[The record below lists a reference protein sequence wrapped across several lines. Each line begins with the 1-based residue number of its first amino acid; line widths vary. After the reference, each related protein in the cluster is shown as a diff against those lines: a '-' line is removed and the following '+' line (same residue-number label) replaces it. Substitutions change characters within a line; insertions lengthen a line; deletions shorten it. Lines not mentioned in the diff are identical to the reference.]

1 MKNTTCIID
10 PKLYMR
16 NVAYFGNNFAVCRCK
31 TGFTTSLDC
40 ASALNRKHG
49 RSHFRVGGKP
59 NARFTGISLR

>member
-1 MKNTTCIID
+1 
-10 PKLYMR
+10 MR

-59 NARFTGISLR
+59 IARFTGISLR